1 MKLESDW
8 FLPAAC
14 YLVLE
19 RKMKRKDVA
28 SLFGVN
34 PHTISDAIKRF
45 EETGGHKNRTG
56 QGSKRT
62 ARDEVHVE
70 QVKTLTDMNN
80 HTKKRN
86 GQSGNSTRKIGKK
99 LKISHESARQIL
111 EDDLRLA
118 PWKKVKGQKLSEK
131 QKKQRLERAKA
142 LKKRFAGGQ
151 HKRILFTDEKFFPI
165 EKVHNPKRQ
174 NLGRRATE

>member
-8 FLPAAC
+8 FRPAAC

-34 PHTISDAIKRF
+34 PHTVSDAIKRF
-45 EETGGHKNRTG
+45 EQTGEYKNRTG
-56 QGSKRT
+56 KGSKCT

-70 QVKTLTDMNN
+70 QVKTLMDMNN

-86 GQSGNSTRKIGKK
+86 SESVNSTRKIW
-99 LKISHESARQIL
+99 E
-111 EDDLRLA
+111 
-118 PWKKVKGQKLSEK
+118 SEK
-131 QKKQRLERAKA
+131 YRTNQLDKLLRTNR
-142 LKKRFAGGQ
+142 
-151 HKRILFTDEKFFPI
+151 D
-165 EKVHNPKRQ
+165 
-174 NLGRRATE
+174 